1 MCPSIEDYANERA
14 VDATIRSCIHFNQT
28 KDETIKYVKS
38 EYKNLSDSYII
49 ERVTLLWKSKSKE

>member
-38 EYKNLSDSYII
+38 EYENLSDSYILK
-49 ERVTLLWKSKSKE
+49 RVNVLWKNN